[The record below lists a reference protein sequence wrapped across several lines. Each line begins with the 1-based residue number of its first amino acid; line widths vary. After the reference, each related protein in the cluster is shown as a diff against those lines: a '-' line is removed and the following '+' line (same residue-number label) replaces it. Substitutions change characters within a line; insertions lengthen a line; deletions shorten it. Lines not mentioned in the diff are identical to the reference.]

1 MSALYLFLDG
11 GTTCLSCSSVESVI
25 YCTHL
30 ERCGNNE
37 VLLIYFLSSFRTC
50 YYYTVSIKPCR
61 KKTNTNT

>member
-25 YCTHL
+25 DCTHL

-37 VLLIYFLSSFRTC
+37 VLLTYFLSSFRTC
-50 YYYTVSIKPCR
+50 
-61 KKTNTNT
+61 